1 MRHYSF
7 CPVCGAGLA
16 RPVGPVGV
24 PSLLACRSCGFEF
37 WQNSKPAVAAVI
49 VEKGSG
55 GPCVLL
61 TRRGIDPFKGWW
73 DLPGGFLDN
82 GEQPLDGLARELRE
96 ELGVTAGNPRLVGAD
111 VDEYPREDIAEEAR
125 FVLGLFYRCDLA
137 PDALL
142 VPADDVVEAVW
153 FPLSALPRD
162 IAFPIN
168 RRFLSA
174 LSASSD

>member
-1 MRHYSF
+1 
-7 CPVCGAGLA
+7 
-16 RPVGPVGV
+16 VGSVAV
-24 PSLLACRSCGFEF
+24 PSLLACTSCGFEF

-49 VEKGSG
+49 VEV
-55 GPCVLL
+55 GPDGPRVLL

-96 ELGVTAGNPRLVGAD
+96 ELGVVVGTPRLVGAD

-125 FVLGLFYRCDLA
+125 FVLALFYRCELSPGA
-137 PDALL
+137 RL
-142 VPADDVVEAVW
+142 VPADDVVEAAW
-153 FPLSALPRD
+153 FPLSALPTQ

-174 LSASSD
+174 LDGSG